1 MGYCDCYIFCCA
13 LLFVQSSFAIIFVVA
28 LLCLSSWC
36 LVIVVWLFLMVRW
49 ACLQFV
55 IMIFPDHTHLLF
67 LNRLVI
73 VSSSE
78 GHSEEYVSEE
88 TTNSFFESFVKVFGI
103 P

>member
-1 MGYCDCYIFCCA
+1 
-13 LLFVQSSFAIIFVVA
+13 
-28 LLCLSSWC
+28 
-36 LVIVVWLFLMVRW
+36 MVRR

-55 IMIFPDHTHLLF
+55 IMVFPDHTHLLF

-78 GHSEEYVSEE
+78 DHSEEYVSEE
-88 TTNSFFESFVKVFGI
+88 TTSSFFESFVKVFGM

>member
-1 MGYCDCYIFCCA
+1 M
-13 LLFVQSSFAIIFVVA
+13 
-28 LLCLSSWC
+28 
-36 LVIVVWLFLMVRW
+36 IVLWLFLIVRR

-55 IMIFPDHTHLLF
+55 IMVFPDHTHLLF

-78 GHSEEYVSEE
+78 NHSEEYVTEE
-88 TTNSFFESFVKVFGI
+88 TTSSFFESFVKVFGM